1 LEAELPDQPKPP
13 PATPTEAEFVAK
25 AHALV
30 PILAAREKEATEARD
45 IPGETIADFR
55 RAGLL
60 RLLQPSRFGGHQAS
74 VGVFL
79 QAVEILAGGCA
90 SSAWVYGVLAELE
103 WVIACLPERGQIDI
117 WGDDPEALAAGSI
130 VPRAAGRPTTG
141 GWRVT
146 GRYAFASGCR
156 HARWLIVGARCQDTA
171 GREEPRYL
179 FVPTGEVEIID
190 DWHALG
196 MRGTGSFSLM
206 LRDVF
211 VPEHRSI
218 TIADI
223 VAGTPP
229 GSLVHPDYAVL
240 RAPRYYL
247 VPFVLPAVGFALGR
261 RALALA
267 TEGLRARDPSPS
279 DAFHMRL
286 GRAAALIESALLIFT
301 ARRDSAVARL
311 ESGTPIHE
319 ADVLR
324 NRRDVALAFQM
335 IRLGVEHL
343 VALRG
348 AGAVYDAEPLQ
359 PVLRDITAIGMHMI
373 VGEEGGMIPY
383 GRYLMR
389 PG

>member
-1 LEAELPDQPKPP
+1 MASDT
-13 PATPTEAEFVAK
+13 ATFLARAR
-25 AHALV
+25 ALV
-30 PILAAREKEATEARD
+30 PVLAAREPAATAARD
-45 IPGETIADFR
+45 VPAETIDDFR
-55 RAGLL
+55 AAGLL
-60 RLLQPSRFGGHQAS
+60 RLLQPRRFGGHQAP
-74 VGVFL
+74 VGVFCEI
-79 QAVEILAGGCA
+79 VEILGEGCA

-130 VPRAAGRPTTG
+130 VPRATGMHTPG

-146 GRYAFASGCR
+146 GRYSFASGCR
-156 HARWLIVGARCQDTA
+156 HARWVILGVRCQDNA

-179 FVPTGEVEIID
+179 FFPTREVEIID

-206 LRDVF
+206 LHDVF
-211 VPEHRSI
+211 VPEHRSV

-229 GSLVHPDYAVL
+229 GRLVHPDYAVL

-267 TEGLRARDPSPS
+267 TEALRARGLPRS
-279 DAFHMRL
+279 DAFLMQL
-286 GRAAALIESALLIFT
+286 GRAASLIESALLIFT
-301 ARRDSAVARL
+301 TRRAQSVERL
-311 ESGTPIHE
+311 ESGASISE
-319 ADVLR
+319 ADILC

-335 IRLGVEHL
+335 IRQGVEQL
-343 VALRG
+343 TALHG
-348 AGAVYDAEPLQ
+348 ARTVYDAEPLQ
-359 PVLRDITAIGMHMI
+359 SVLRDVIAIGTHM
-373 VGEEGGMIPY
+373 VVNEEAAMVPF
-383 GRYLMR
+383 GRFLMR
-389 PG
+389 PE